1 MYKEDKEER
10 GEKKKGGGAGGEK
23 KAVVRN
29 GGAAPL
35 PWSQHGSRSQVGFG
49 GGGGAVVPSLPAPRY
64 PRPGA
69 AAAPHKAEEAPAPSP
84 QPQHGEGPCSPRC
97 QQQLCWFE
105 TSPGKRSPKQPRKL
119 GGGRAEPAPQTGGGL
134 LRTSRAGRAGL
145 EPPHSPH
152 PPGRCLPGPDRARAS
167 PPRAG
172 GHSRAAAPSPGGLFS
187 LFIFVKRHFQPRG
200 AQRCRGLSPGRGGE
214 RRGEGQHCS
223 AARGRAGG
231 SREPPRSPPRAATAP
246 QPGRPLPASWVRGS
260 APGSP

>member
-1 MYKEDKEER
+1 M
-10 GEKKKGGGAGGEK
+10 
-23 KAVVRN
+23 VRN

-49 GGGGAVVPSLPAPRY
+49 GGSCGPVPASPSLPPPQGCSSSTQSRG
-64 PRPGA
+64 GA
-69 AAAPHKAEEAPAPSP
+69 SPQPPAPSP
-84 QPQHGEGPCSPRC
+84 STGRGRVPPAASSSFAGLRLPQGNAA
-97 QQQLCWFE
+97 QNN
-105 TSPGKRSPKQPRKL
+105 PGNW
-119 GGGRAEPAPQTGGGL
+119 GGGL
-134 LRTSRAGRAGL
+134 LRTSRAGRAEL
-145 EPPHSPH
+145 EPSHSPH

-187 LFIFVKRHFQPRG
+187 LFIFVKRHFQLQPRG

-231 SREPPRSPPRAATAP
+231 SREPPRGLPRTPSPGGRS
-246 QPGRPLPASWVRGS
+246 QPAG
-260 APGSP
+260 